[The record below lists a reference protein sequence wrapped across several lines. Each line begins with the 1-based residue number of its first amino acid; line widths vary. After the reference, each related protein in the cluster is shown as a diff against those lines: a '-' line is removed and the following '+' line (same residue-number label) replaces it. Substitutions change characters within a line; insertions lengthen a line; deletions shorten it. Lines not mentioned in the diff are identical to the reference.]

1 MRLVCKAVSVK
12 LWKRVPRDVR
22 RAVAKSFATTG
33 WGSDRSRIAGKPDA
47 SLGWRLV
54 RGELA
59 SDQPHDVGLGMDH
72 NAYMTNHRTIL
83 LLACAPVFAQ
93 QYTIA
98 TIAGNGVAGVNFNY
112 PTSVAVDPAG
122 DLYVADWSGY
132 IRKVWV
138 REGAATIVA
147 GTGILGY
154 GGDGGQAT
162 NATIGKAISIAL
174 DGAGNIYFA
183 DGDNNRIRLVD
194 ISTGIVT
201 TVAGTGEAADSGDG
215 GPADQAGVS
224 QPTGITVD
232 AAGDLYFSSSW
243 SRVRKVI
250 ARTGIIETVAG
261 QFVTSFGGDNG
272 PAVDALFW
280 DPVPSVV
287 NQSGN
292 LYIAD
297 YENSRVRMV
306 AADTGIV
313 TTVAGSGTCASSPS
327 PFNTLVCQG
336 GFHGDGGPATD
347 AALNYPESVALD
359 LSGNLYIADTIN
371 HRIRWVDATSGLIY
385 TIAGNGV
392 NGFSGDEG
400 PALTAEISFPV
411 SVAVDQSGRVY
422 FADENNNRVRVLT
435 PVASPFHVLRP
446 GPRR

>member
-1 MRLVCKAVSVK
+1 
-12 LWKRVPRDVR
+12 
-22 RAVAKSFATTG
+22 
-33 WGSDRSRIAGKPDA
+33 
-47 SLGWRLV
+47 
-54 RGELA
+54 
-59 SDQPHDVGLGMDH
+59 MDH
-72 NAYMTNHRTIL
+72 NRYMTNHRTIL

-98 TIAGNGVAGVNFNY
+98 TIAGNGVAGVNFSY

-122 DLYVADWSGY
+122 DLYVSDWSGY
-132 IRKVWV
+132 MRKVWV

-183 DGDNNRIRLVD
+183 DGDNNRIRRVD
-194 ISTGIVT
+194 ISTGIIT
-201 TVAGTGEAADSGDG
+201 TVAGTGAAADSGDE
-215 GPADQAGVS
+215 GPAVEAGVS

-250 ARTGIIETVAG
+250 VRTGIIETVAG
-261 QFVTSFGGDNG
+261 QFDTSFGGDNG

-280 DPVPSVV
+280 DPVPSAV
-287 NQSGN
+287 NKSGN

-313 TTVAGSGTCASSPS
+313 TTVAGSGSCASSPS

-336 GFHGDGGPATD
+336 GFRGDGGPATD
-347 AALNYPESVALD
+347 AALNYPESVASD

-371 HRIRWVDATSGLIY
+371 HRIRWVDATSGLIN
-385 TIAGNGV
+385 TIAGDGV

-411 SVAVDQSGRVY
+411 SVAVDQSGRDY

>member
-1 MRLVCKAVSVK
+1 MR
-12 LWKRVPRDVR
+12 
-22 RAVAKSFATTG
+22 
-33 WGSDRSRIAGKPDA
+33 
-47 SLGWRLV
+47 
-54 RGELA
+54 
-59 SDQPHDVGLGMDH
+59 H
-72 NAYMTNHRTIL
+72 NAYMTRHRTIL

-93 QYTIA
+93 QYKIA

-138 REGAATIVA
+138 REGATTIVA

-162 NATIGKAISIAL
+162 IATIGKAIRIAL

-183 DGDNNRIRLVD
+183 DGDNNRIRRVD
-194 ISTGIVT
+194 ISTGIIT

-215 GPADQAGVS
+215 GPAVSAGVW

-243 SRVRKVI
+243 ARVRRVR

-261 QFVTSFGGDNG
+261 QVVTSFGGDGG

-280 DPVPSVV
+280 DPVPSAVDS
-287 NQSGN
+287 SGN

-306 AADTGIV
+306 TAHAGIV
-313 TTVAGSGTCASSPS
+313 TTVAGSGTCATEVP
-327 PFNTLVCQG
+327 PLNVLVCQS
-336 GFHGDGGPATD
+336 GFTGDGGPATH
-347 AALNYPESVALD
+347 ATLNYAASVALD
-359 LSGNLYIADTIN
+359 LRGNLYIADTIN
-371 HRIRWVDATSGLIY
+371 RRIRWVDAASGLIY

-392 NGFSGDEG
+392 NGFGGDEG

-435 PVASPFHVLRP
+435 PVASQFHVLRQ
-446 GPRR
+446 GSRR